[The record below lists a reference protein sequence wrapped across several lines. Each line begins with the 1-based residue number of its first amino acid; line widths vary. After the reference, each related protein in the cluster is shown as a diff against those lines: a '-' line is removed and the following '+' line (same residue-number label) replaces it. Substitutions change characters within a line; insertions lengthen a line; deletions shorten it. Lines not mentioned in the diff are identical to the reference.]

1 MSVSSIHADAPPA
14 VVQDPEGLQY
24 ETGPQLGKG
33 GFAICHRAKLLGHEH
48 LGSST
53 VALKIVKSK
62 MEPPKLAQKF
72 VTELQIHSKLS
83 HPNIVEFYRAF
94 SFESSTYVVLELC
107 ENGSLADAIK
117 KRKYFTMP
125 EIRRF
130 MIQTCGAIK
139 YLHQRNIVHRDLKTG
154 NLFLDRDMNVKVGD
168 FGLAALLLSQ
178 NDYGA
183 IRRTTMCGTPN
194 YLAPE
199 VLEKTGKGHDE
210 KVDLWA
216 IGIMMYTLAVGRAP
230 FHAAKREDIY
240 RKLKARE
247 YTWPDLAKNANEIT
261 DDLRDIVSLL
271 LVHEDERPTPDQIVA
286 HSFFKLGYI
295 PLELD
300 SGCTVRVPKWPKNR
314 PATASTIKRGYTDE
328 WWQLCKASSVG
339 EYQPGKAFGAY
350 GRRTNKTVARDC
362 QKEIEAGKQPNIP
375 FAQDVVYVPF
385 PARVQWP
392 HQPPG
397 GLSEI
402 SEEKESSSE
411 GQALAETTG
420 NDRTKARLPK
430 AARRE
435 QQPMPTLKENAEPV
449 QDPEPAPRI
458 LDKQPTRLRAVRK
471 ISNPGRVTA
480 GTATAPAPLRVPREA
495 RPTTRARA
503 LKETAKESSK
513 AASTGLPDLP
523 PLRVIKTNTRTNEKA
538 EPASQPTT
546 TRSAA
551 RYRTM
556 GSDVPLTD
564 PVTVLARL
572 HMFRDNLQRALEKK
586 PARSRRDQP
595 PVLPFVAK
603 WVDYSRRY
611 GVGYVLSD
619 GSIGTLLPAEEHYPV
634 TIAFTTDGFNH
645 LRKAG
650 NNRELAKSVAL
661 NYYTTVKKD
670 RGLCQIEVVESRRV
684 EEIRTVWHKFGKY
697 MCSTFG
703 DEEKPLRKDPG
714 ISFVR
719 FYQRLGNIGIWGFDD
734 GSFQFNFPDHTKLV
748 LSSDAGYGHFLCLPV
763 DATVLLEETGNV
775 PWRHVRARSNLRASL
790 QQLLY
795 GSADKED
802 SYKELTECNHL
813 RRKIELIY
821 AVVAEWCQ
829 QGGLGCLVDSKA
841 YSWDGPQLEES
852 KRLDWA
858 SAVSKRAGRKKDA
871 ATAKPATRG
880 QPQSQFATKAVFETT
895 KKKEVGVSDLTLISK
910 ISNEAIN
917 ENLKK
922 RFENGEIY
930 TYIGH
935 VLVSVNPFRD
945 LGIYTDQVLDSYKGK
960 NRLEVPPHVF
970 AIAESSYYNMN
981 AYKENQCVIISGE
994 SGAGKTEAAK
1004 RLMQYI
1010 ANVSGGSNSSI
1021 QEIKDMV
1028 LATNP
1033 LLESFG
1039 NAKTL
1044 RNNNSSRFGKYLEI
1058 HFNPQGEPVGAN
1070 INNYLLEKSRVVGQ
1084 IANERNFHIFYQFT
1098 KAASSQYREIFGL
1111 QQPQSYL
1118 YTSRSKCYDV
1128 QGIDDHAEFQD
1139 TLNAM
1144 KVIGLQQAE
1153 QDNIFRMLAAILW
1166 LGNVSFREDDSG
1178 NAAIVD
1184 QSVVDFV
1191 AYLLEVDSSHVN
1203 KAITIRVME
1212 TSRGGRRGSVYDVP
1226 LNCAQ
1231 AASVRDA
1238 LSKAIYFNL
1247 FDWIVE
1253 RVNVSLKARGATAH
1267 SIGILDIY
1275 GFEIFEKN
1283 SFEQLCINYV
1293 NEKLQQIFIQLTLK
1307 AEQEE
1312 YEREQIKWT
1321 PIKYFDNKVVCELI
1335 EEKRPPGVF
1344 AALNDAC
1351 ATAHADPTA
1360 ADQTFV
1366 QRLNA
1371 LSSNPNFTP
1380 RQGQFVIKHYAGEV
1394 SYAIDGMTDKNKDQ
1408 LLKDLLNLLG
1418 QSSNAFVH
1426 TLFPNQVDQDNRRR
1440 PPTAGDKI
1448 KASANDLVTTLM
1460 QARPS
1465 YIRTIKPNEN
1475 KSPKEY
1481 NEPNVLHQ
1489 VKYLGLQENVRIR
1502 RAGFASRQTFD
1513 KFVERFFLLSPK
1525 CSYAGEYTWTGDY
1538 ETGAKQILKD
1548 TNIPAEEF
1556 QMGVTKVFIKTPET
1570 LFALETMRD
1579 RYWHNMAIRIQ
1590 RAWRNY
1596 LRYRTECAIRI
1607 QRFWRKLNGGK
1618 EFIELRDQGHK
1629 VLQGRKERRR
1639 YSLVGSRRFMGDY
1652 LGIGNQ
1658 GGRGEVM
1665 ANAIGISANEEVP
1678 FSCRAEVLVSKL
1690 GRSSKPEPRT
1700 LILTKKNVYL
1710 VKQVNV
1716 NRQLQIQAE
1725 RTIPVGAIKF
1735 ISCSTLKDDWF
1746 SIGAGSPQEPDPLVN
1761 CVFKTEF
1768 FTHLTNVLR
1777 GSMTLR
1783 IGETIEY
1790 NKKPGK
1796 PAQVKVIKDPAVP
1809 RDDLYKS
1816 GTVHVGPG
1824 EPPNSISKPTPKGK
1838 QIAAKPI
1845 TKGKLLRPGGPGGG
1859 PSKLASRPAQPRPV
1873 PTPAATQ
1880 PRPVPQPADV
1890 PQPAV
1895 SQPRAIPQPVAALS
1909 NGTSAHARN
1918 ASASSNRAPPP
1929 PPPPQA
1935 PAAPPPQ
1942 PKEPR
1947 YKALYDFAGQSAG
1960 ELSLGKDEIILITQK
1975 ENNGW
1980 WLASRLDKS
1989 ASGWAPSAYLE
2000 EVVQRAP
2007 APPPPP
2013 PARPANGKPKPPAP
2027 PAKRPAARKPVNGDS
2042 ARDSGYSGSGG
2053 STVESARDSSGSIA
2067 GGLAEAL
2074 RQRQA
2079 AMQGR
2084 KQEDDW

>member
-1 MSVSSIHADAPPA
+1 M
-14 VVQDPEGLQY
+14 G
-24 ETGPQLGKG
+24 
-33 GFAICHRAKLLGHEH
+33 
-48 LGSST
+48 
-53 VALKIVKSK
+53 
-62 MEPPKLAQKF
+62 
-72 VTELQIHSKLS
+72 
-83 HPNIVEFYRAF
+83 
-94 SFESSTYVVLELC
+94 
-107 ENGSLADAIK
+107 
-117 KRKYFTMP
+117 
-125 EIRRF
+125 
-130 MIQTCGAIK
+130 
-139 YLHQRNIVHRDLKTG
+139 
-154 NLFLDRDMNVKVGD
+154 
-168 FGLAALLLSQ
+168 
-178 NDYGA
+178 
-183 IRRTTMCGTPN
+183 
-194 YLAPE
+194 
-199 VLEKTGKGHDE
+199 
-210 KVDLWA
+210 
-216 IGIMMYTLAVGRAP
+216 
-230 FHAAKREDIY
+230 
-240 RKLKARE
+240 
-247 YTWPDLAKNANEIT
+247 
-261 DDLRDIVSLL
+261 
-271 LVHEDERPTPDQIVA
+271 
-286 HSFFKLGYI
+286 
-295 PLELD
+295 
-300 SGCTVRVPKWPKNR
+300 
-314 PATASTIKRGYTDE
+314 
-328 WWQLCKASSVG
+328 
-339 EYQPGKAFGAY
+339 
-350 GRRTNKTVARDC
+350 
-362 QKEIEAGKQPNIP
+362 
-375 FAQDVVYVPF
+375 
-385 PARVQWP
+385 
-392 HQPPG
+392 
-397 GLSEI
+397 
-402 SEEKESSSE
+402 
-411 GQALAETTG
+411 
-420 NDRTKARLPK
+420 
-430 AARRE
+430 
-435 QQPMPTLKENAEPV
+435 
-449 QDPEPAPRI
+449 
-458 LDKQPTRLRAVRK
+458 
-471 ISNPGRVTA
+471 
-480 GTATAPAPLRVPREA
+480 
-495 RPTTRARA
+495 
-503 LKETAKESSK
+503 
-513 AASTGLPDLP
+513 
-523 PLRVIKTNTRTNEKA
+523 KTNR
-538 EPASQPTT
+538 
-546 TRSAA
+546 AA
-551 RYRTM
+551 
-556 GSDVPLTD
+556 
-564 PVTVLARL
+564 
-572 HMFRDNLQRALEKK
+572 
-586 PARSRRDQP
+586 
-595 PVLPFVAK
+595 
-603 WVDYSRRY
+603 
-611 GVGYVLSD
+611 
-619 GSIGTLLPAEEHYPV
+619 
-634 TIAFTTDGFNH
+634 
-645 LRKAG
+645 RKAG
-650 NNRELAKSVAL
+650 
-661 NYYTTVKKD
+661 
-670 RGLCQIEVVESRRV
+670 
-684 EEIRTVWHKFGKY
+684 
-697 MCSTFG
+697 
-703 DEEKPLRKDPG
+703 
-714 ISFVR
+714 
-719 FYQRLGNIGIWGFDD
+719 
-734 GSFQFNFPDHTKLV
+734 
-748 LSSDAGYGHFLCLPV
+748 
-763 DATVLLEETGNV
+763 
-775 PWRHVRARSNLRASL
+775 
-790 QQLLY
+790 
-795 GSADKED
+795 
-802 SYKELTECNHL
+802 
-813 RRKIELIY
+813 
-821 AVVAEWCQ
+821 
-829 QGGLGCLVDSKA
+829 GGAQPKA
-841 YSWDGPQLEES
+841 
-852 KRLDWA
+852 
-858 SAVSKRAGRKKDA
+858 
-871 ATAKPATRG
+871 
-880 QPQSQFATKAVFETT
+880 QFATKAVFETT

-910 ISNEAIN
+910 VSNEAIN

-945 LGIYTDQVLDSYKGK
+945 LGIYTDQVLESYKGK

-970 AIAESSYYNMN
+970 AIAESAYYNMN

-1058 HFNPQGEPVGAN
+1058 HFNAQGEPVGAN
-1070 INNYLLEKSRVVGQ
+1070 INNYLLEKTRVTGQ
-1084 IANERNFHIFYQFT
+1084 ITNERNFHIFYQFT

-1111 QQPQSYL
+1111 QQPQAYL
-1118 YTSRSKCYDV
+1118 YTSKSKCFDV
-1128 QGIDDHAEFQD
+1128 PGIDDHAEFDD

-1144 KVIGLQQAE
+1144 KVIGLPQAE

-1166 LGNVSFREDDSG
+1166 LGNVTFREDDSG

-1191 AYLLEVDSSHVN
+1191 AYLLEVDSAHVN
-1203 KAITIRVME
+1203 KALTIRVME

-1231 AASVRDA
+1231 AGAVRDA
-1238 LSKAIYFNL
+1238 LSKGIYFNL

-1253 RVNVSLKARGATAH
+1253 RVNVSLKARGATAQ

-1321 PIKYFDNKVVCELI
+1321 PIKYFDNKIVCDLI

-1418 QSSNAFVH
+1418 QSSNTFVH

-1475 KSPKEY
+1475 KSPKEFTDA
-1481 NEPNVLHQ
+1481 NVLHQ

-1556 QMGVTKVFIKTPET
+1556 QIGTTKVFIKTPET

-1579 RYWHNMAIRIQ
+1579 KYWHNMAIRIQ

-1596 LRYRTECAIRI
+1596 LRYRTECAVRI

-1618 EFIELRDQGHK
+1618 EFIEWRDQGHK
-1629 VLQGRKERRR
+1629 ILQGRKERRR
-1639 YSLVGSRRFMGDY
+1639 YSLIGSRRFMGDY
-1652 LGIGNQ
+1652 LGIGNK
-1658 GGRGEVM
+1658 GGPGEVI
-1665 ANAIGISANEEVP
+1665 AGAIGISSNEEVP

-1690 GRSSKPEPRT
+1690 GRSSKPEARS

-1710 VKQVNV
+1710 VKQVMV
-1716 NRQLQIQAE
+1716 NRQVQIQAE
-1725 RTIPVGAIKF
+1725 RTIPVGAIKM

-1746 SIGAGSPQEPDPLVN
+1746 SIGAGSPTEPDPLVN
-1761 CVFKTEF
+1761 CIFKTEF
-1768 FTHLTNVLR
+1768 FTQLTNVLR
-1777 GSMTLR
+1777 GSLTLQ
-1783 IGETIEY
+1783 IGETIQY

-1796 PAQVKVIKDPAVP
+1796 PAQVKVVKDPAVP

-1816 GTVHVGPG
+1816 GTIHTGPG
-1824 EPPNSISKPTPKGK
+1824 EPPNSVSKPTPKGK

-1859 PSKLASRPAQPRPV
+1859 PSKLASRPAQPRAV
-1873 PTPAATQ
+1873 PTPAAAQ
-1880 PRPVPQPADV
+1880 PRAVPQPEVSQARPVPA
-1890 PQPAV
+1890 
-1895 SQPRAIPQPVAALS
+1895 PVAALS
-1909 NGTSAHARN
+1909 NGMGAHART
-1918 ASASSNRAPPP
+1918 ASAGSSRTPPP
-1929 PPPPQA
+1929 PPPPPPA
-1935 PAAPPPQ
+1935 PAQ

-1960 ELSLGKDEIILITQK
+1960 ELSLGKDEIILVTQK
-1975 ENNGW
+1975 EGNGW

-2000 EVVQRAP
+2000 EVVQRAA
-2007 APPPPP
+2007 APPPPPAP

-2027 PAKRPAARKPVNGDS
+2027 PAKRPAARKAVNGDS
-2042 ARDSGYSGSGG
+2042 GRDSGYSGSGG
-2053 STVESARDSSGSIA
+2053 STMESARDSSGSIA

-2079 AMQGR
+2079 AMHGR
-2084 KQEDDW
+2084 KQEDW